1 MDSTDCVAILFLTLV
16 RCLLLRTVLP
26 NRRNRRT
33 ATKA

>member
-16 RCLLLRTVLP
+16 RCLLLRNGLP
-26 NRRNRRT
+26 NHRNRRT